1 MGQSVIHGHNINLIY
16 GPIRTL
22 RIGRAAV
29 YVGWPGFAGTLSAPM
44 RQVWLVRYIRVRVT
58 DSCRM
63 LQPIPIPS
71 QPFKVVSMNFMNKIA
86 RITDEAVM
94 DL

>member
-58 DSCRM
+58 DSC
-63 LQPIPIPS
+63 P
-71 QPFKVVSMNFMNKIA
+71 
-86 RITDEAVM
+86 
-94 DL
+94 